1 MAFEI
6 AVLVTW
12 VLFELEAWLD
22 QKMGRDKPK

>member
-12 VLFELEAWLD
+12 ALFELEAWVD
-22 QKMGRDKPK
+22 QKKSHNKPK